1 MCSIQEAWGDF
12 KPESDNKISNLVKN
26 SKEQQIQLQKERH
39 QHIVPGGNPPD
50 IVGNTVIQANDHRQY
65 SRAEN
70 DYHNPNFQQH
80 WNSKPSPSMNGMTR
94 GVHNKYSREKRMD
107 FKQHQSPMGTLET
120 DVDMKHYLQ
129 VEDKRPP
136 YLDLYDKP
144 INSIPGVGPLA
155 RLQPMAANADEET
168 YMDISD
174 NFYGKEL
181 DKMSNN
187 SFTPEIIT
195 DPKLL
200 KEAENAKKHIHNNNN
215 SKGSVNNSVNDNG
228 AIPDE
233 IRKLQGEI
241 KHLMSKI
248 DVLENKVKNVENN
261 TNHDI
266 ILFLVIAIF
275 ILFVIDNVFK
285 FNKLS

>member
-12 KPESDNKISNLVKN
+12 KPETDNKISNLVKN
-26 SKEQQIQLQKERH
+26 SKEQQLQLQNER
-39 QHIVPGGNPPD
+39 QQKFVPGGNPPD
-50 IVGNTVIQANDHRQY
+50 VVGKPVIQANDHRQY

-80 WNSKPSPSMNGMTR
+80 WNAKPSPSMNGMTR
-94 GVHNKYSREKRMD
+94 GVHNKYSRDKRMD
-107 FKQHQSPMGTLET
+107 FKQHQTPVGTLET

-129 VEDKRPP
+129 AEDNRPP

-144 INSIPGVGPLA
+144 SNEMPGVGPLA
-155 RLQPMAANADEET
+155 RLQPMAANADEEN
-168 YMDISD
+168 YMDVSD

-181 DKMSNN
+181 EKMGNN
-187 SFTPEIIT
+187 SFTPEVIT

-200 KEAENAKKHIHNNNN
+200 QNAENAKKELLNNE
-215 SKGSVNNSVNDNG
+215 KD

-233 IRKLQGEI
+233 IRKLQEEI

-266 ILFLVIAIF
+266 ILFIVIAIF

>member
-12 KPESDNKISNLVKN
+12 KPETDNKIANLVKN
-26 SKEQQIQLQKERH
+26 SKEQQLQLQNER
-39 QHIVPGGNPPD
+39 QPSSVPGSNPPD
-50 IVGNTVIQANDHRQY
+50 SVGNSVIQANDYRQF

-94 GVHNKYSREKRMD
+94 GVHNKYSRDKRMD
-107 FKQHQSPMGTLET
+107 FKQHQSHIGTLET
-120 DVDMKHYLQ
+120 DVDVKHYLQ
-129 VEDKRPP
+129 TEDNKPP

-144 INSIPGVGPLA
+144 SNEMPGVGPLA

-168 YMDISD
+168 YMDVSE

-181 DKMSNN
+181 EKMGNN

-200 KEAENAKKHIHNNNN
+200 QEANNAKKQLHLNNTT
-215 SKGSVNNSVNDNG
+215 NSVTDSN

-233 IRKLQGEI
+233 IKKLQQEI

-266 ILFLVIAIF
+266 ILFLVVAIF